1 MEPDAAAYAAGEA
14 APLPRSAEQR
24 HRHQPPPD
32 PGLAVQPQPPSF
44 AAPTL
49 ALGVPPALPPGS
61 YISPLALQ
69 QLLQQ
74 VLQLQQQVL
83 QLQPQ
88 EVLQLLQL
96 LQQLKLQPQSQGFAL
111 HPGSCMSPLAL
122 QQELL
127 QLQPHQVLQLQQQVL
142 QLQTQTQTQSQGF
155 ASWPSIAP
163 VPQPGSSLAPLA
175 LLQPQSQG
183 FASWPCLAGAY
194 LDTPLTQQ
202 TLHPWQRPGPPHA
215 AASPPEPATRGAGE
229 MPVFLPFP
237 RQPSSAFDSVPGGT
251 IPAGDG
257 NRPNSQFPAG
267 AGAGCHTG
275 AASHP
280 PSGAAAAAAPR
291 EPPPPPPAAGAA
303 GAGGGGAT
311 GEPAP
316 PRDNDVLIGAKGEF
330 APFAPFAPLRVRCA
344 FAELSLT
351 RSTACWSLPAS
362 NHPGNTAC
370 STWVGQSASQFA
382 QANGFLKK
390 ARIVTDIID
399 KVQNQT
405 PSGRFLKK
413 DEVTGEWSD
422 MMTSGAFRVVAAL
435 LYLRA
440 GRSGAGPPAASE
452 AAAAAAD
459 PIRDSGDQQNP
470 APARRKRRPTVA
482 PASSA
487 QTITPVLASAAS
499 PVGVGGGAPVRVGP
513 ANGEPYPVSTR
524 ALPPQPW
531 TSQNEKDLL
540 DLYDKYGGT
549 YFPHAWRC

>member
-69 QLLQQ
+69 QELLQQ
-74 VLQLQQQVL
+74 V
-83 QLQPQ
+83 
-88 EVLQLLQL
+88 
-96 LQQLKLQPQSQGFAL
+96 
-111 HPGSCMSPLAL
+111 
-122 QQELL
+122 L
-127 QLQPHQVLQLQQQVL
+127 QLQPHQVLQLLQLL
-142 QLQTQTQTQSQGF
+142 QLQLQLQPQSQGF

-163 VPQPGSSLAPLA
+163 ALQPGSSLAPLQ
-175 LLQPQSQG
+175 LQPQSQG
-183 FASWPCLAGAY
+183 FTSLPCLAGAY
-194 LDTPLTQQ
+194 QDTPLTQQ
-202 TLHPWQRPGPPHA
+202 TMHPWQRQGPPHG
-215 AASPPEPATRGAGE
+215 AASPPESATHWAGE
-229 MPVFLPFP
+229 MPVFPPFP
-237 RQPSSAFDSVPGGT
+237 RQPSSTFDCVPAGT
-251 IPAGDG
+251 IPASDG
-257 NRPNSQFPAG
+257 NRPNAQIPVG

-291 EPPPPPPAAGAA
+291 EPPPPRAGGAGAGA
-303 GAGGGGAT
+303 GAGGGGT

-316 PRDNDVLIGAKGEF
+316 PRDNDVLIGAKGEC
-330 APFAPFAPLRVRCA
+330 APLRVRCA

-351 RSTACWSLPAS
+351 RSAAFWSLPAS
-362 NHPGNTAC
+362 KHPGNTAC
-370 STWVGQSASQFA
+370 STWVRQSASQFA

-399 KVQNQT
+399 KVRNQT

-435 LYLRA
+435 LHLRA
-440 GRSGAGPPAASE
+440 GQSDVVPPAASE
-452 AAAAAAD
+452 AATAAD
-459 PIRDSGDQQNP
+459 PNRDSGNRQKP
-470 APARRKRRPTVA
+470 PPARQQRCST
-482 PASSA
+482 
-487 QTITPVLASAAS
+487 
-499 PVGVGGGAPVRVGP
+499 GAPTDSVGTI
-513 ANGEPYPVSTR
+513 TR
-524 ALPPQPW
+524 ALAIAENTEPHIARAPALSSQHPAADPDFDGRRPSAGDRDRW
-531 TSQNEKDLL
+531 TPHQDELLRLARAMGGSGYLSLAKTFLPGRSYSAITKRWHRLNASREKHS
-540 DLYDKYGGT
+540 
-549 YFPHAWRC
+549 P